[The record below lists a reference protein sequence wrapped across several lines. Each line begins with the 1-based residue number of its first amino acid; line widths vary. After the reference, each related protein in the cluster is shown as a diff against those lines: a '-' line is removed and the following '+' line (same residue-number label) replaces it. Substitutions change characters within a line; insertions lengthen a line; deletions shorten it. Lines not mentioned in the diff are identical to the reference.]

1 MPRSV
6 AVLHVLDYL
15 YYGLRRIMEYELCL
29 RMTAVYTF
37 RQPIST
43 QHLEVTTGMFTCFC
57 AFVCVQC
64 LVCLLFILIAVA
76 SDSCRC
82 PGCVKLS
89 VALRAYVEFCALR
102 TLRLNF

>member
-43 QHLEVTTGMFTCFC
+43 QQYQALRNYDGYVYAFC
-57 AFVCVQC
+57 AVVCVQC

-82 PGCVKLS
+82 PGCVRLS
-89 VALRAYVEFCALR
+89 LALRACVEFCALR
-102 TLRLNF
+102 TLR